1 MTSSC
6 STSQMIFLAL
16 VQVGDKAADAA
27 LIVQHLAHRLLAALV
42 GEGDVDT
49 AVEERLLPQPL

>member
-1 MTSSC
+1 M
-6 STSQMIFLAL
+6 
-16 VQVGDKAADAA
+16 KAFKGMCAA
-27 LIVQHLAHRLLAALV
+27 TGPSRRTLHRLLAALV